1 MAKQQQLAI
10 NVKKEENIN
19 EWYTEVIQKAD
30 LIEYTD
36 VSGCIIFKP
45 NSFQVWESIQK
56 FFDERI
62 KKSGV
67 RNAYFPLFIPEKLL
81 NKEADHVDGFSAEV
95 AWVTHGGNS
104 ELKERL
110 AIRPTSETIIGNA
123 YSKWIKSYRDLPYR
137 LNQWCNV
144 VRWEFKHPTP
154 FLRTREFLWQEGHC
168 VFETYDE
175 AKDEVMEILGYY
187 LDVAEELLAIPVT
200 KGRKSI
206 AEKFAGAEFTT
217 TIESFV
223 VEDGKSIQAGTSHH
237 LGQKF
242 AKAFGIEYL
251 NKDQKKQFPYQTS
264 WGISTRL
271 IGAMIMMHSDNKGL
285 VLPPRVATNKVV
297 IVPLLFKGKEE
308 RVLDKAD
315 ELKKVLGLFNP
326 IIDDDK
332 KESPGFKFNKWEMQ
346 GIPLR
351 IELGPRDLEQGVLQV
366 VRRDTNE
373 KIEFK
378 LDCEIEFE
386 INKLLEDIQKNLLE
400 SSRTKIEQ
408 STVEVS
414 TFKDFEKAI
423 KDKKRCLVPWCESVE
438 SEDEIKE
445 KTGAKS
451 SCLPFK
457 FEDKSLK
464 GIKCFYTGKPATVWA
479 YFCKSH

>member
-1 MAKQQQLAI
+1 MAKQQELAI
-10 NVKKEENIN
+10 SVKKSEDMSK
-19 EWYTEVIQKAD
+19 WYTEVIQKAD

-110 AIRPTSETIIGNA
+110 AIRPTSETIVGNA

-168 VFETYDE
+168 VFETYEE
-175 AKDEVMEILGYY
+175 AEAEVLEILEYY
-187 LDVAEELLAIPVT
+187 SQVAEDLLAIPVT
-200 KGRKSI
+200 KGKKSI
-206 AEKFAGAEFTT
+206 GEKFAGAEFTT

-251 NKDQKKQFPYQTS
+251 NKEQKKQFPNQTS

-271 IGAMIMMHSDNKGL
+271 IGAMIMMHGDDKGL
-285 VLPPRVATNKVV
+285 VLPPKVAEKK
-297 IVPLLFKGKEE
+297 IVLLPMYFKGKEE
-308 RVLDKAD
+308 IVDTQIDSIKDKL
-315 ELKKVLGLFNP
+315 ESFGI
-326 IIDDDK
+326 IIDDDR
-332 KESPGFKFNKWEMQ
+332 KENIGFKINKWEMQ
-346 GIPLR
+346 GIPLQ
-351 IELGPRDLEQGVLQV
+351 IEVGPRDVEQGVVTFNVRDLNEKFQVKLEDLQV
-366 VRRDTNE
+366 RVE
-373 KIEFK
+373 KE
-378 LDCEIEFE
+378 
-386 INKLLEDIQKNLLE
+386 LENMQSRLLE
-400 SSRTKIEQ
+400 SARVKMDAVTL
-408 STVEVS
+408 EV
-414 TFKDFEKAI
+414 TNFKDFESAI
-423 KDKKRCLVPWCESVE
+423 LDKKRCLVPWAESKE
-438 SEDEIKE
+438 SEDEIKD

-464 GIKCFYTGKPATVWA
+464 GLKCFYTGKPATVWA
-479 YFCKSH
+479 YFCKSQ